1 LSEGA
6 VASPGGSR
14 GQPRL
19 GRGQMALLLVAF
31 WIGFNIRASLLGVP
45 PILGLA
51 RASLHLNYA
60 GAGAVAALPILAF
73 GIMAFPGAALV
84 RRIGGYRVVGVGLV
98 VAAVGELSRALPGG
112 VVALFLGTAVMGTG
126 IAIAQPGLPAIWQRW
141 FAGRVQLASVTATL
155 GITAGEVVAASITAP
170 LVLPWLHS
178 WQATMVFW
186 GLLGLSCIPIWLFAV
201 PRDAAGMAG
210 ETNWGLHQLFL
221 NPRLWAIYILFAGQ
235 SLVYFSSN
243 TWIPASVG
251 GGPHST
257 LASLSLATLN
267 GVMVPTDILLIVLAR
282 PFATRRWFYLLS
294 AVIALAGTGGWLLF
308 GNRAPLLFAAL
319 IGIGV
324 ALSFA
329 GLLAYPA
336 MVAAPARVAS
346 LTAAMLTVGYAGA
359 FLGPLL
365 GGVAL
370 DLGGGRR
377 SPFIPITVAAA
388 LMVAAALVAPVGGG
402 AGREAAQPTA
412 IGP

>member
-1 LSEGA
+1 MIEADKRAARVRVGKSRMD
-6 VASPGGSR
+6 R
-14 GQPRL
+14 GQI
-19 GRGQMALLLVAF
+19 ALLLVAF
-31 WIGFNIRASLLGVP
+31 WIGFNIRAPLLGVP

-84 RRIGGYRVVGVGLV
+84 RRVGGYQVVGVGLV
-98 VAAVGELSRALPGG
+98 VAALGELGRALPGG
-112 VVALFLGTAVMGTG
+112 TWPLFLGTAVMGAG
-126 IAIAQPGLPAIWQRW
+126 IAIAQPGLPAIWQKW

-155 GITAGEVVAASITAP
+155 GITVGEVVGASITAP
-170 LVLPWLHS
+170 LLLPWLHS
-178 WQATMVFW
+178 WQETMVFW
-186 GLLGLSCIPIWLFAV
+186 GLLGLSCIPIWLFGV
-201 PRDAAGMAG
+201 PRDGAGMAG
-210 ETNWGLHQLFL
+210 ETRWDLHQLFL
-221 NPRLWAIYILFAGQ
+221 NPRLWAIYVLFAGQ

-243 TWIPASVG
+243 TWIPTSVG
-251 GGPHST
+251 GGSHSA

-267 GVMVPTDILLIVLAR
+267 GVMVPADVLLILLAR
-282 PFATRRWFYLLS
+282 PFATRRWFYVLS
-294 AVIALAGTGGWLLF
+294 AVIALLGTGGWLLF

-346 LTAAMLTVGYAGA
+346 LTAAMLTVGYVGA

-377 SPFIPITVAAA
+377 SPFIPITLAAA
-388 LMVAAALVAPVGGG
+388 LMVVAALVAPVGSAAGG
-402 AGREAAQPTA
+402 DAGLPAAVRA
-412 IGP
+412 

>member
-1 LSEGA
+1 LSEA
-6 VASPGGSR
+6 ELASPGGSR
-14 GQPRL
+14 GQSRF

-31 WIGFNIRASLLGVP
+31 WIGFNIRAPLLGVP
-45 PILGLA
+45 PVLGLV
-51 RASLHLNYA
+51 RAGLHLNYA
-60 GAGAVAALPILAF
+60 GAGLVAALPILAF
-73 GIMAFPGAALV
+73 GIMALPGAALV
-84 RRIGGYRVVGVGLV
+84 RRIGGYRVVGLGLV
-98 VAAVGELSRALPGG
+98 VAAVGELGRAFPGG
-112 VVALFLGTAVMGTG
+112 AVALFLGTAVMGTG
-126 IAIAQPGLPAIWQRW
+126 IAVAQPGLPAIWQRW

-155 GITAGEVVAASITAP
+155 GITVGEVVAASITAP

-201 PRDAAGMAG
+201 PRDGAGMAG
-210 ETNWGLHQLFL
+210 ETSWDLHKLFL
-221 NPRLWAIYILFAGQ
+221 NPRLWAIYVLFAGQ

-267 GVMVPTDILLIVLAR
+267 GVMVPADILLIMLAR

-294 AVIALAGTGGWLLF
+294 AVTALVGTGGWLLF
-308 GNRAPLLFAAL
+308 GNRAPLPFAAL

-388 LMVAAALVAPVGGG
+388 LMVVAALMAPVGGG
-402 AGREAAQPTA
+402 TGLEAAQSAGVRP
-412 IGP
+412 

>member
-1 LSEGA
+1 MSEA
-6 VASPGGSR
+6 ELASPGGSR
-14 GQPRL
+14 GQSRF

-31 WIGFNIRASLLGVP
+31 WIGFNIRAPLLGVP
-45 PILGLA
+45 PVLGLV
-51 RASLHLNYA
+51 RAGLHLNYA
-60 GAGAVAALPILAF
+60 GAGLVAALPILAF
-73 GIMAFPGAALV
+73 GIMALPGAALV
-84 RRIGGYRVVGVGLV
+84 RRIGGYRVVGLGLV
-98 VAAVGELSRALPGG
+98 VAAVGELGRAFPGG
-112 VVALFLGTAVMGTG
+112 AVALFLGTAVMGTG
-126 IAIAQPGLPAIWQRW
+126 IAVAQPGLPAIWQRW

-155 GITAGEVVAASITAP
+155 GITVGEVVAASITAP

-201 PRDAAGMAG
+201 PRDGAGMAG
-210 ETNWGLHQLFL
+210 ETSWDLHKLFL
-221 NPRLWAIYILFAGQ
+221 NPRLWAIYVLFAGQ

-267 GVMVPTDILLIVLAR
+267 GVMVPADILLIMLAR

-294 AVIALAGTGGWLLF
+294 AVTALVGTGGWLLF
-308 GNRAPLLFAAL
+308 GNRAPLPFAAL

-388 LMVAAALVAPVGGG
+388 LMVVAALMAPVGGG
-402 AGREAAQPTA
+402 TGLEAAQSAGVRP
-412 IGP
+412 